1 MSTKAHPD
9 YGAAPD
15 PNEWRLRL
23 YVTDWTPRC
32 VSAYR
37 NLTRICHDHV
47 AEKCN
52 IEVID
57 LLEKPE
63 MARKDQIIAVPTL
76 VKLTPEPHKLIVGDF
91 SKTEQVLKGLGVEA
105 AAKKDDTPRERV

>member
-1 MSTKAHPD
+1 MSTRAHPE
-9 YGAAPD
+9 YGAAPE

-32 VSAYR
+32 VTAFK
-37 NLTRICHDHV
+37 NITRICREHV
-47 AEKCN
+47 NEKCN
-52 IEVID
+52 IEVVD

-76 VKLTPEPHKLIVGDF
+76 VKLTPEPQNLIVGDF
-91 SKTEQVLKGLGVEA
+91 SRTERVLKGLGVEA
-105 AAKKDDTPRERV
+105 SREGQAP